1 MSILNFPIRKLNI
14 PVLVLTLLVV
24 GLFYSSTLV
33 SAAPVNPNEVVC
45 SNLVDPN
52 DVPAVCKE
60 PPSENPIVGE
70 AGLMTKIVQTLV
82 YITGAVAVI
91 MVMVGGFKYMLSNGD
106 SNGIQSAKNTILYAL
121 VGLVV
126 AVSGQMIV
134 SFVIARL

>member
-1 MSILNFPIRKLNI
+1 MLS
-14 PVLVLTLLVV
+14 VLSSVKKVTISFVVMALLAV
-24 GLFYSSTLV
+24 GLYSPFAKV
-33 SAAPVNPNEVVC
+33 FAAPVNPNEVIC
-45 SNLVDPN
+45 SNLVDSSN
-52 DVPAVCKE
+52 VPAVCKE

-82 YITGAVAVI
+82 YITGAVSVV

-121 VGLVV
+121 IGLVV

-134 SFVIARL
+134 SFVISRL